1 MSARAYAAAVARV
14 APRAVRQVRLARE
27 ERLVFV
33 VGCPR
38 SGTTFLGGAIGSVP
52 GFVDLGEV
60 TPWKAAL
67 PSAPPA
73 AQLRRILERVR
84 LLGLAGG
91 LRGVEQT
98 PETAFALREALS
110 AYPHA
115 LGIHSLRDGRDVVC
129 SFLERGWLNADRTG
143 RDDAGLAYGPQPR
156 FWVEPE
162 RREEFSRVS
171 DARRCAWA
179 WRRYVEAA
187 RSASDSLLQGRV
199 LEVRY
204 EGLAAAADGLAPFL
218 DTDAAA
224 LHRALDGFRDSS
236 IGRWRRDLAPE
247 QLADV
252 EAEAGA
258 LLADLGYS

>member
-1 MSARAYAAAVARV
+1 MPTLRDYAAAVARV
-14 APRAVRQVRLARE
+14 APRAAPRARLGRE

-33 VGCPR
+33 VGSLR
-38 SGTTFLGGAIGSVP
+38 SGTTFLGGAIGSAP

-67 PSAPPA
+67 PSSPSGAE
-73 AQLRRILERVR
+73 LRRILERVR
-84 LLGLAGG
+84 RLGLASG

-98 PETAFALREALS
+98 PETAFSLGAVLT
-110 AYPHA
+110 AYPQGLVVHA
-115 LGIHSLRDGRDVVC
+115 LRDGRDVVC
-129 SFLERGWLNADRTG
+129 SILERGWLSASRAG
-143 RDDAGLAYGPQPR
+143 ADDAGHPYGSQPR

-162 RREEFSRVS
+162 RREEFAQVS

-187 RSASDSLLQGRV
+187 RSAPAGHV

-204 EGLAAAADGLAPFL
+204 ESLGESAPRLAEFLGADE
-218 DTDAAA
+218 TA
-224 LHRALDGFRDSS
+224 LGRALQSFRDTS
-236 IGRWRRDLAPE
+236 IARWRRDLSAE

-252 EAEAGA
+252 EAEAGE
-258 LLADLGYS
+258 LLVELGYTS